1 MEKLILGLHRKELSV
16 NMVLVFILLFLIV
29 LFVLVILLSTLRVS
43 INKLEISNETPNTPL
58 LKKFEMSIGVFIL
71 NKVKIFNKN
80 INESDLKN
88 AKNSKKMVQ
97 IKNKLLEGKSVKEK
111 KKNVKMDIDILKSL
125 NMNLKELNLELKLG
139 TEDVLLTTFLIAII
153 SIIISMA
160 LAKVIKKYDEKKY
173 KYLIIPNYNNKNSL
187 KISLNG
193 IIEIKLVNIINILF
207 KLLFRSD
214 YIVKRTSNRRSYANG
229 YE

>member
-1 MEKLILGLHRKELSV
+1 M
-16 NMVLVFILLFLIV
+16 NMVLVFILLFLMA
-29 LFVLVILLSTLRVS
+29 LFVLIILLSNLRIS
-43 INKLEISNETPNTPL
+43 INKLELSNEIENTPII
-58 LKKFEMSIGVFIL
+58 KKFEMSISVYIL
-71 NKVKIFNKN
+71 NKIKIFNKN
-80 INESDLKN
+80 INEDDLKSV
-88 AKNSKKMVQ
+88 KNSKRIEQV
-97 IKNKLLEGKSVKEK
+97 KNKLLNGQSVKEK
-111 KKNVKMDIDILKSL
+111 KKNVKMDIDILKRL
-125 NMNLKELNLELKLG
+125 NINLKELNLDLKLG

-187 KISLNG
+187 KINLNG
-193 IIEIKLVNIINILF
+193 IIEIKLVNIISILF

-214 YIVKRTSNRRSYANG
+214 YFVKRTSNRRSYANG

>member
-1 MEKLILGLHRKELSV
+1 M

-29 LFVLVILLSTLRVS
+29 LFTLVIVLSNLRIS
-43 INKLEISNETPNTPL
+43 INKLEISNETQSTPL
-58 LKKFEMSIGVFIL
+58 IKKFEMSISVYIL

-80 INESDLKN
+80 VNESDLKN
-88 AKNSKKMVQ
+88 AKNSKKMEQ
-97 IKNKLLEGKSVKEK
+97 IKNKLLNGKSVKEK

-139 TEDVLLTTFLIAII
+139 TEDVLLTTFLITII

-214 YIVKRTSNRRSYANG
+214 YFVKRTSNRRSYANG